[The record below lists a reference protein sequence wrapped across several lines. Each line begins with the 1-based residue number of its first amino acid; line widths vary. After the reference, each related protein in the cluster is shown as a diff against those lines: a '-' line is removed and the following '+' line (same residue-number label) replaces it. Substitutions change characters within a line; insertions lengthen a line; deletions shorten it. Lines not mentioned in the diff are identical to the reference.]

1 MISSLLSFL
10 ISAGFL
16 YYVSNNMTVLFPLE
30 LHEIVDIDVNIFME
44 LMKIFLLSFCISIFT
59 IFGVLLKYKINN
71 D

>member
-1 MISSLLSFL
+1 
-10 ISAGFL
+10 
-16 YYVSNNMTVLFPLE
+16 MTVLFPLE
-30 LHEIVDIDVNIFME
+30 LHDIMDIEINLTLE